1 MLQLQRRMIPANICL
16 LKFNNKNSRKMCEI
30 FWKLT
35 IKTTER
41 RQWRCSGVFIVNFK
55 HILHLFVVFLLLTLN
70 KQILAEYNV
79 NSFYLAHS
87 SQCYISLPPENSWFS
102 DVVRG
107 YRNAA
112 LRRNGLRDGW
122 TFTKTEKVED
132 LKGDA
137 GRGVSLEEWM
147 I

>member
-1 MLQLQRRMIPANICL
+1 MLQLQRRMIPANIYL

-79 NSFYLAHS
+79 NSSYLALS

-137 GRGVSLEEWM
+137 GWGVSLEEWM

>member
-1 MLQLQRRMIPANICL
+1 MLQLQRRMIPANIYL

-35 IKTTER
+35 IKTTQR

-55 HILHLFVVFLLLTLN
+55 HILHLFVMFLLLTLS

-79 NSFYLAHS
+79 NSSYLAHS

>member
-1 MLQLQRRMIPANICL
+1 MLQLQRRMIPANIYL

-41 RQWRCSGVFIVNFK
+41 RQWRCSGVFIVNLK
-55 HILHLFVVFLLLTLN
+55 YILHLFVMFLLLTLN

-87 SQCYISLPPENSWFS
+87 SKCYISLPPENSWFS

>member
-1 MLQLQRRMIPANICL
+1 MLQLQRRMIPANIYL

-35 IKTTER
+35 IKTTQR

-55 HILHLFVVFLLLTLN
+55 HILHLFVMFLLLTLS

-79 NSFYLAHS
+79 NSSYLAHS
-87 SQCYISLPPENSWFS
+87 SQCNITSPPENSWFS

-112 LRRNGLRDGW
+112 LRRNGSRDGW
-122 TFTKTEKVED
+122 TFTKIEKVGD

-137 GRGVSLEEWM
+137 GWGVSLEEWM